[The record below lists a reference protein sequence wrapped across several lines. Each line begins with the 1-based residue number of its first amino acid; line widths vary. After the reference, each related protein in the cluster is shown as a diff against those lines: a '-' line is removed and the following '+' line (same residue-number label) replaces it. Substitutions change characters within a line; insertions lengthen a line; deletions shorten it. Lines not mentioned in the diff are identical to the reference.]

1 MAVVL
6 KKCKRNGVKL
16 VQETCSVR
24 FLKKRLPIVAWLPKY
39 NLEKFQGDLIAGLT
53 VGLTVIPQGLAYAAV
68 AELPLQY
75 GLYSAF
81 MGCFIYCLFGTSKD
95 VTLGPTA
102 IISLMTAEYAKGE
115 PTLAIALCLCAGLVQ
130 FAMGVLQLGF
140 LVNFMA
146 FPVIS
151 GYMSAAALIIGCGQL
166 KLIFGLKNVR
176 RSFIWNIYDTFR
188 KLPET
193 NHWDLTLGI
202 ISFVILLIMKWLK
215 DRNWDKDRDPFTPLT
230 TRQRVGRKAIWLI
243 GTGRNALIVIVT
255 TILAGI
261 LFSNNIKPFTMTKDV
276 PPGFPKVG
284 PPSFSYQHNNQT
296 VEGEEFLSVTSRN
309 KYRIDAT
316 QELLALGIANIV
328 SSFFGSYPMSCSCS
342 RTAINSTSGVRTPL
356 GGIFA
361 AYRVRQLTDPAAYRV
376 RQLTGSG
383 SLPGPAAYRS
393 GSLPGPAAYRVR
405 QLTGSG
411 SLPGPAAYR
420 VRQLTGSGSLP
431 GPAAYRVR
439 QLTRP
444 GSIPG
449 PAAYRVRQLTG
460 SGSLPG
466 PAAYRVR
473 QLTGPGSLPGP
484 AAYRAR
490 QLTGPGSLPDP
501 APNRIRQL
509 TGSGTLP
516 GPAAYRVRQLTDPAA
531 YRVRQLTGSGSLPG
545 PAAYRVRQLTG
556 SGSLP
561 GPAAYR
567 VRHLTVEFGILVGV
581 GLGLVIEL
589 YGLAKPGTKV
599 DTIDC
604 CPKIVVVKFDKGLS
618 FPASDFIVTTIHD
631 AGLDEPPYK
640 PVILDFAHVSHLD
653 FSVIRSLALSV
664 EEYATNN
671 TPLYFACVNRDLEAK
686 LKKASIKNLQCFPTV
701 QLATEAILDEGVH
714 GCIGMG
720 FNEGQN
726 RGTRRI
732 TLGTGAT
739 REDGDVHQPILMTEV
754 SLDHLDI
761 SSDTGEV
768 LQNHTSHSDRDN
780 HETTV

>member
-296 VEGEEFLSVTSRN
+296 VEGEEFLSQLGAGIAVLPLIAILETIAYGKAFASRN

-361 AYRVRQLTDPAAYRV
+361 GLLVILALAFIMPYFRY
-376 RQLTGSG
+376 
-383 SLPGPAAYRS
+383 
-393 GSLPGPAAYRVR
+393 
-405 QLTGSG
+405 
-411 SLPGPAAYR
+411 
-420 VRQLTGSGSLP
+420 
-431 GPAAYRVR
+431 
-439 QLTRP
+439 
-444 GSIPG
+444 IPSAVLG
-449 PAAYRVRQLTG
+449 AVIIASVINMFEYQVIPKQWRIHK
-460 SGSLPG
+460 
-466 PAAYRVR
+466 
-473 QLTGPGSLPGP
+473 
-484 AAYRAR
+484 
-490 QLTGPGSLPDP
+490 PDLLVWMVCFLCVLFLG
-501 APNRIRQL
+501 IQ
-509 TGSGTLP
+509 
-516 GPAAYRVRQLTDPAA
+516 
-531 YRVRQLTGSGSLPG
+531 
-545 PAAYRVRQLTG
+545 
-556 SGSLP
+556 
-561 GPAAYR
+561 
-567 VRHLTVEFGILVGV
+567 FGILVGV

-732 TLGTGAT
+732 TLGSGAP

>member
-24 FLKKRLPIVAWLPKY
+24 FLKKRLPIVAWLPRY

-230 TRQRVGRKAIWLI
+230 TRQRVGRKAVWLI

-296 VEGEEFLSVTSRN
+296 VEGEEFLSNLGAGIAVLPLIAILETIAYGKAFASRN

-361 AYRVRQLTDPAAYRV
+361 GLLVILALAFIMPYFRY
-376 RQLTGSG
+376 
-383 SLPGPAAYRS
+383 
-393 GSLPGPAAYRVR
+393 
-405 QLTGSG
+405 
-411 SLPGPAAYR
+411 
-420 VRQLTGSGSLP
+420 
-431 GPAAYRVR
+431 
-439 QLTRP
+439 
-444 GSIPG
+444 IPSAVLG
-449 PAAYRVRQLTG
+449 AVIIASVINMFEYQVIPKQWRIHK
-460 SGSLPG
+460 
-466 PAAYRVR
+466 
-473 QLTGPGSLPGP
+473 
-484 AAYRAR
+484 
-490 QLTGPGSLPDP
+490 PDLLVWMVCFLCVLFLG
-501 APNRIRQL
+501 IQ
-509 TGSGTLP
+509 
-516 GPAAYRVRQLTDPAA
+516 
-531 YRVRQLTGSGSLPG
+531 
-545 PAAYRVRQLTG
+545 
-556 SGSLP
+556 
-561 GPAAYR
+561 
-567 VRHLTVEFGILVGV
+567 FGILVGV

-754 SLDHLDI
+754 SLDHLDV

>member
-24 FLKKRLPIVAWLPKY
+24 FLKKRLPIVAWLPRY

-230 TRQRVGRKAIWLI
+230 TRQRVGRKAVWLI

-296 VEGEEFLSVTSRN
+296 VEGEEFLSNLGAGIAVLPLIAILETIAYGKAFASRN

-361 AYRVRQLTDPAAYRV
+361 GLLVILALAFIMPYFRY
-376 RQLTGSG
+376 
-383 SLPGPAAYRS
+383 
-393 GSLPGPAAYRVR
+393 
-405 QLTGSG
+405 
-411 SLPGPAAYR
+411 
-420 VRQLTGSGSLP
+420 
-431 GPAAYRVR
+431 
-439 QLTRP
+439 
-444 GSIPG
+444 IPSAVLG
-449 PAAYRVRQLTG
+449 AVIIASVINMFEYQVIPKQWRIHK
-460 SGSLPG
+460 
-466 PAAYRVR
+466 
-473 QLTGPGSLPGP
+473 
-484 AAYRAR
+484 
-490 QLTGPGSLPDP
+490 PDLLVWMVCFLCVLFLG
-501 APNRIRQL
+501 IQ
-509 TGSGTLP
+509 
-516 GPAAYRVRQLTDPAA
+516 
-531 YRVRQLTGSGSLPG
+531 
-545 PAAYRVRQLTG
+545 
-556 SGSLP
+556 
-561 GPAAYR
+561 
-567 VRHLTVEFGILVGV
+567 FGILVGV

-701 QLATEAILDEGVH
+701 QLATEAIL
-714 GCIGMG
+714 
-720 FNEGQN
+720 
-726 RGTRRI
+726 
-732 TLGTGAT
+732 GAT

-754 SLDHLDI
+754 SLDHLDV

>member
-296 VEGEEFLSVTSRN
+296 VEGEEFLSQLGAGIAVLPLIAILETIAYGKAFASRN

-361 AYRVRQLTDPAAYRV
+361 GLLVILALAFIMPYFRY
-376 RQLTGSG
+376 
-383 SLPGPAAYRS
+383 
-393 GSLPGPAAYRVR
+393 
-405 QLTGSG
+405 
-411 SLPGPAAYR
+411 
-420 VRQLTGSGSLP
+420 
-431 GPAAYRVR
+431 
-439 QLTRP
+439 
-444 GSIPG
+444 IPSAVLG
-449 PAAYRVRQLTG
+449 AVIIASVINMFEYQVIPKQWRIHK
-460 SGSLPG
+460 
-466 PAAYRVR
+466 
-473 QLTGPGSLPGP
+473 
-484 AAYRAR
+484 
-490 QLTGPGSLPDP
+490 PDLLVWMVCFLCVLFLG
-501 APNRIRQL
+501 IQ
-509 TGSGTLP
+509 
-516 GPAAYRVRQLTDPAA
+516 
-531 YRVRQLTGSGSLPG
+531 
-545 PAAYRVRQLTG
+545 
-556 SGSLP
+556 
-561 GPAAYR
+561 
-567 VRHLTVEFGILVGV
+567 FGILVGV

-701 QLATEAILDEGVH
+701 QLATEAIL
-714 GCIGMG
+714 
-720 FNEGQN
+720 
-726 RGTRRI
+726 
-732 TLGTGAT
+732 GAP